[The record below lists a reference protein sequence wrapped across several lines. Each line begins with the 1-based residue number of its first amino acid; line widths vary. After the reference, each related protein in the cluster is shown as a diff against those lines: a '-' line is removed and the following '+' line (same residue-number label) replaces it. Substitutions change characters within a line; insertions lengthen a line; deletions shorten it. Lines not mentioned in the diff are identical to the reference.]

1 MPAASND
8 DNFFGAWP
16 ARTETANKN
25 GTGRYSQTAPTTPQ
39 RQSPINS
46 GVHSPTSLPSSP
58 VNMSSPPHSPPTF
71 QKLRRSYSSTFT
83 LIPEDRVLKITTKG
97 SSRTQHYS
105 EEPDAFNTASSNTS
119 LLLRL
124 LFWWPLLLINFAS
137 SVYSFISLVITS
149 PAMFLAPTFWLSTA
163 LWIIYKLAAIPL
175 AGAKYVNT
183 VLHTPS
189 EERKRQ
195 KNTVLISGGNTV
207 QTLQMARNFY
217 SSGWRVVVFD
227 FDGLFG
233 LGQFSTA
240 VSKYYSIA
248 APDVDSPQDYIDSLC
263 NIVEIEKPTMYLPV
277 CATSSAHFDGLA
289 KPHLELLG
297 CISFI
302 PGTQEISVLDDINE
316 VLEKCERN
324 SIAVPTYRKLTSLE
338 NLTDLYANGWLKG
351 RKNLLVACG
360 KAGVLERRRFVLPS
374 HKQDLVR
381 FRDEISDL
389 HPWIVIRDPVGQHYV
404 TCTTIKDSRVV
415 ANVTCSIQPT
425 TRSLVPDAS
434 KDVDNWL
441 DNFFA
446 KVRLQRPINAHMSFR
461 FVRCKQTNELMP
473 VGCRVGVALPYIC
486 YTGVHSKLVYKPCP
500 HFTRSNSGPIVQET
514 GRYWIHDAVLN
525 TLKHPSVNAM
535 GNLIGTV
542 LDKREAIFV
551 YWDPLPYCAYYYLQ
565 LPLMSIRRYLQE
577 FGQHT
582 TQTKTLSG
590 LAKQNT

>member
-16 ARTETANKN
+16 SRSEIAYN
-25 GTGRYSQTAPTTPQ
+25 GSGRFSKTAPTSPQ

-46 GVHSPTSLPSSP
+46 GIHSPTSLPSSP
-58 VNMSSPPHSPPTF
+58 VSMSSSPPHSPPTF

-83 LIPEDRVLKITTKG
+83 LIPEDRVLKITTTS
-97 SSRTQHYS
+97 SSRAQQYS
-105 EEPDAFNTASSNTS
+105 AEEPDAFNTATS
-119 LLLRL
+119 TTSWLLRIV
-124 LFWWPLLLINFAS
+124 FWWPLLLLNTVL
-137 SVYSFISLVITS
+137 SVAGFIRLAISTPNML
-149 PAMFLAPTFWLSTA
+149 LAPTFWLSA
-163 LWIIYKLAAIPL
+163 VLWILYKVAAIPL
-175 AGAKYVNT
+175 AAVKYMIT
-183 VLHTPS
+183 VLHTPF
-189 EERKRQ
+189 EERKR
-195 KNTVLISGGNTV
+195 KKHTVLISGGNTI
-207 QTLQMARNFY
+207 QTLHMARNFY

-227 FDGLFG
+227 FNGLFG

-240 VSKYYSIA
+240 VSKYYSVA
-248 APDVDSPQDYIDSLC
+248 APHVDSPKDYIDSLC
-263 NIVEIEKPTMYLPV
+263 RIVEIEKPTMYLPV
-277 CATSSAHFDGLA
+277 CDTTSAHFDGLA
-289 KPHLELLG
+289 KPHLELMG

-324 SIAVPTYRKLTSLE
+324 SIVVPAYRKLTSIEHLK
-338 NLTDLYANGWLKG
+338 DLYSNGWLQGK
-351 RKNLLVACG
+351 KNILVACG
-360 KAGVLERRRFVLPS
+360 KTGVLERRRFVLPS
-374 HKQDLVR
+374 HKQDLQR

-389 HPWIVIRDPVGQHYV
+389 RPWVVIRDPIGQHYV

-434 KDVDNWL
+434 KAVDEWL

-461 FVRCKQTNELMP
+461 FVRCKQTNQLMP

-500 HFTRSNSGPIVQET
+500 HFTRNNSGPIVQET

-525 TLKHPSVNAM
+525 TLKHPSVNAV
-535 GNLIGTV
+535 GSLIGTV

-565 LPLMSIRRYLQE
+565 LPLMTLRSYLWQ
-577 FGQHT
+577 FGQ
-582 TQTKTLSG
+582 
-590 LAKQNT
+590 

>member
-1 MPAASND
+1 MPTASND

-16 ARTETANKN
+16 SRSDIVYS
-25 GTGRYSQTAPTTPQ
+25 GSGRYSQTAPTSP

-46 GVHSPTSLPSSP
+46 GIHSPTSLPSSP
-58 VNMSSPPHSPPTF
+58 VSIASPPHSPPTF

-97 SSRTQHYS
+97 SSRPQQYS
-105 EEPDAFNTASSNTS
+105 EKPDAFNTATSNSSLT
-119 LLLRL
+119 LRL
-124 LFWWPLLLINFAS
+124 IFWWPLLLINVAS
-137 SVYSFISLVITS
+137 SAGNFISFVITS
-149 PAMFLAPTFWLSTA
+149 PKKVLAPTFWLSA
-163 LWIIYKLAAIPL
+163 VLWIVYKLAEFPL
-175 AGAKYVNT
+175 SLAKYVIT
-183 VLHTPS
+183 VMHTPF

-195 KNTVLISGGNTV
+195 KNTVLISGGNTI
-207 QTLQMARNFY
+207 QTLHMARNFY

-227 FDGLFG
+227 LDGLFG

-240 VSKYYSIA
+240 VSKYYSVP
-248 APDVDSPQDYIDSLC
+248 APHIDAPQAYIDSLC
-263 NIVEIEKPTMYLPV
+263 RIVEIENPTIYLPV
-277 CATSSAHFDGLA
+277 CSTTSAHFDGLA
-289 KPHLELLG
+289 KPHLELRG

-324 SIAVPTYRKLTSLE
+324 SIEVPDYRKLNSPE
-338 NLTDLYANGWLKG
+338 HLTDLYSNGWIQGK
-351 RKNLLVACG
+351 KNLLIACG

-374 HKQDLVR
+374 HKQDLIR
-381 FRDEISDL
+381 FHDEISDL
-389 HPWIVIRDPVGQHYV
+389 HPWIVIRDPIGQHFV

-425 TRSLVPDAS
+425 TRSLMPD
-434 KDVDNWL
+434 DNKTVEEWL

-461 FVRCKQTNELMP
+461 FVRCKQTNQLIP

-500 HFTRSNSGPIVQET
+500 HFTRNNSGPIIQET
-514 GRYWIHDAVLN
+514 GRYWLHDALLN
-525 TLKHPSVNAM
+525 TLRHPSVNAM
-535 GNLIGTV
+535 SNLIGTV

-565 LPLMSIRRYLQE
+565 LPLMTLKSYLRE
-577 FGQHT
+577 FGQHNT
-582 TQTKTLSG
+582 PPTQKLS
-590 LAKQNT
+590 KQNS